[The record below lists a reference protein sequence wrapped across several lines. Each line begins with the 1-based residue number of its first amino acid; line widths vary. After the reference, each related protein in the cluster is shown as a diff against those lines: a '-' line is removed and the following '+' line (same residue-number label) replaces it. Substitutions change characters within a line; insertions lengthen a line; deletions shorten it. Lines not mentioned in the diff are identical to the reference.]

1 MRLNGIT
8 AMKCSVISYS
18 SSLPIL
24 LLFVNTNCQK
34 YFIILIHLKSICMS
48 FFSMKVG
55 TDVMCGSCFVCENDS
70 IHTVLLIHSEAP
82 SDFLNK
88 TLLEWNPEK
97 CKIIKI

>member
-1 MRLNGIT
+1 
-8 AMKCSVISYS
+8 
-18 SSLPIL
+18 
-24 LLFVNTNCQK
+24 
-34 YFIILIHLKSICMS
+34 MS

-97 CKIIKI
+97 KMQNN